1 MANFPIVV
9 DVMIKGLDTIKG
21 LLTVTERMADR
32 LDDLADRLDDVKK
45 AGTQAGDAAEDAGEK
60 IKDAGD
66 DAKGAGNKF
75 KGAGKDVKDAGVDLE
90 RAASQ
95 FRAMGSA
102 GTLAGD
108 TLERFSVITS
118 GPLGLAI
125 GGAVIGIG
133 ALSLAAKGLTAA
145 ISAGIEA
152 NAEYAKGFDK
162 LNLEFQKT
170 KAIFGQILLA
180 AVGLGKGF
188 DQANTKLSNFNKN
201 IARDAPKIADNIRTL
216 INFTLELIKFIG
228 TGLLGL
234 RALFVG
240 TGELLAELVINY
252 IAPYM
257 EQIGDII
264 GEMLFAVRDLVF
276 NLRDAAI
283 ALGMTDQ
290 ALTLQQFALHFS
302 EAAASAKE
310 FGAEVKAAAGTAV
323 VGSGFMGELA
333 EIDRFRKGITELQT
347 GLDKLKG
354 TKVNIDLSG
363 IGAGAGGAGAPG
375 AGLIDPS
382 VTQQDAAIRAG
393 GFASLAGL
401 ALETGAGLAQKR
413 KEDLARVRAEEDAE
427 QQRRLDK
434 ALADA
439 KALEAQAQQMGG
451 TFFKVVATFQETM
464 VGSVEI
470 VKNGLAAATGEVA
483 NFFGAFAAGEST
495 LSEFGDAMADLAA
508 NIANTFGDLFI
519 KQGIGLALFNPGVG
533 ALLIAAGFALKMLG
547 GAVASKGS
555 ANRGTGASTGS
566 GASGAAASQAVARE
580 VTRSL
585 RPSGPGGENV
595 TNIEVVIGGRSITP
609 EMVAIV
615 DDIARQR
622 RSRYLG
628 RRMGAF

>member
-228 TGLLGL
+228 TGLLG
-234 RALFVG
+234 
-240 TGELLAELVINY
+240 
-252 IAPYM
+252 
-257 EQIGDII
+257 
-264 GEMLFAVRDLVF
+264 
-276 NLRDAAI
+276 
-283 ALGMTDQ
+283 
-290 ALTLQQFALHFS
+290 
-302 EAAASAKE
+302 
-310 FGAEVKAAAGTAV
+310 
-323 VGSGFMGELA
+323 
-333 EIDRFRKGITELQT
+333 
-347 GLDKLKG
+347 
-354 TKVNIDLSG
+354 
-363 IGAGAGGAGAPG
+363 
-375 AGLIDPS
+375 
-382 VTQQDAAIRAG
+382 
-393 GFASLAGL
+393 
-401 ALETGAGLAQKR
+401 
-413 KEDLARVRAEEDAE
+413 
-427 QQRRLDK
+427 
-434 ALADA
+434 
-439 KALEAQAQQMGG
+439 
-451 TFFKVVATFQETM
+451 
-464 VGSVEI
+464 
-470 VKNGLAAATGEVA
+470 
-483 NFFGAFAAGEST
+483 
-495 LSEFGDAMADLAA
+495 
-508 NIANTFGDLFI
+508 
-519 KQGIGLALFNPGVG
+519 
-533 ALLIAAGFALKMLG
+533 
-547 GAVASKGS
+547 
-555 ANRGTGASTGS
+555 
-566 GASGAAASQAVARE
+566 
-580 VTRSL
+580 
-585 RPSGPGGENV
+585 
-595 TNIEVVIGGRSITP
+595 
-609 EMVAIV
+609 
-615 DDIARQR
+615 
-622 RSRYLG
+622 
-628 RRMGAF
+628 

>member
-1 MANFPIVV
+1 MASFPIVV
-9 DVMIKGLDTIKG
+9 DVMVKGLDEIKRLVETTDEAGRAFDEASEPLREWPGLGNEAGKASESAGKKIKG
-21 LLTVTERMADR
+21 AG
-32 LDDLADRLDDVKK
+32 KK
-45 AGTQAGDAAEDAGEK
+45 
-60 IKDAGD
+60 
-66 DAKGAGNKF
+66 AKGAGEEFEGAGKKV
-75 KGAGKDVKDAGVDLE
+75 KGAGEGFEGAGKKAKGAGEKLKD
-90 RAASQ
+90 AASQ

-108 TLERFSVITS
+108 SLERFSILTS
-118 GPLGLAI
+118 GPVGFAIAGLVAGAAALKLAFDAVSASVSLYIDTNEEAARASDRLDVAMASLNESVVDLALGEGGLALITTNMARSAEDASESLNAFRETADATSSTSETLRKRIALARISLRSLGISGGVAGLALDGLAESAIALSYDTDSLTASNNSLISSFDKVVGAARRAGDAISATVDEALVMLGLAE
-125 GGAVIGIG
+125 
-133 ALSLAAKGLTAA
+133 STTSKGM
-145 ISAGIEA
+145 
-152 NAEYAKGFDK
+152 
-162 LNLEFQKT
+162 
-170 KAIFGQILLA
+170 KAIAG
-180 AVGLGKGF
+180 
-188 DQANTKLSNFNKN
+188 
-201 IARDAPKIADNIRTL
+201 KIAASP
-216 INFTLELIKFIG
+216 IG
-228 TGLLGL
+228 
-234 RALFVG
+234 
-240 TGELLAELVINY
+240 
-252 IAPYM
+252 
-257 EQIGDII
+257 
-264 GEMLFAVRDLVF
+264 
-276 NLRDAAI
+276 
-283 ALGMTDQ
+283 
-290 ALTLQQFALHFS
+290 
-302 EAAASAKE
+302 K
-310 FGAEVKAAAGTAV
+310 KAAAGYRSLTRQ
-323 VGSGFMGELA
+323 LA
-333 EIDRFRKGITELQT
+333 PRRRGGGGGRAKPTDPNAGI
-347 GLDKLKG
+347 
-354 TKVNIDLSG
+354 
-363 IGAGAGGAGAPG
+363 
-375 AGLIDPS
+375 IDPS
-382 VTQQDAAIRAG
+382 ATQQDVAIRAG

-439 KALEAQAQQMGG
+439 KTLEAQAQQMGG
-451 TFFKVVATFQETM
+451 TFFKVVATLQETM
-464 VGSVEI
+464 TQGFDIAKDS
-470 VKNGLAAATGEVA
+470 LAAATGEVA
-483 NFFGAFAAGEST
+483 KFFGAFAAGEST

-533 ALLIAAGFALKMLG
+533 AALIAAGFALKMLG